1 MYMYNVALSLKI
13 QRRNEKKKERLAT
26 CREAYAL
33 LILLYHISYI
43 RRQHGY
49 SIFIFFIL
57 PFFIF
62 SFVSFFFFVFSF
74 FFLPPLFSFER
85 LASSLNV
92 HTRNVNAL
100 TPSSVQKFRA
110 CQRYQLRY
118 FSFRS
123 FFHFFFHSIQS
134 RSRLYRSTFRAIGP
148 SEELYKNIAPKSNAI
163 CVFRSIVRRRHNI
176 FLLYRK

>member
-1 MYMYNVALSLKI
+1 MRLRTKNLYNIYMYMYNVALSLKI

-62 SFVSFFFFVFSF
+62 SFVSFFFFRFLVFFSSPFIFLRTSRF
-74 FFLPPLFSFER
+74 FVKRTYAKCECAYTEQR
-85 LASSLNV
+85 V
-92 HTRNVNAL
+92 EV
-100 TPSSVQKFRA
+100 SSV
-110 CQRYQLRY
+110 
-118 FSFRS
+118 
-123 FFHFFFHSIQS
+123 
-134 RSRLYRSTFRAIGP
+134 STIP
-148 SEELYKNIAPKSNAI
+148 T
-163 CVFRSIVRRRHNI
+163 
-176 FLLYRK
+176 